1 MRAGDASGI
10 VPVEQR
16 AVALPT
22 LAGQAC
28 REFDRAAAVDAR
40 AGGFGQGQQAM
51 QGRMTKSA
59 GAGKLAA
66 HARMRDGRR
75 PRVPGGM
82 DPVDVAPPGG
92 LIGQHALA
100 LRGVEVGQQQRQ
112 LDVLLRGQHR
122 HQVVELEHEADV
134 VAAPGRQLAAAHLVD
149 ALAFDADLAAAG
161 VVQAADQVEQGG
173 LARTGGAHQRD
184 EVAARD
190 VQGDAVQHLHFLGAT
205 LVGLGDVA
213 Q

>member
-1 MRAGDASGI
+1 MGDHDDGLAVLAVELLQQAQDLFGGLAVEVAGGFVADQEGGVGDDRAGNRHALLLAAGQFI
-10 VPVEQR
+10 R
-16 AVALPT
+16 AVA
-22 LAGQAC
+22 AAVGQA
-28 REFDRAAAVDAR
+28 D
-40 AGGFGQGQQAM
+40 QGQ
-51 QGRMTKSA
+51 
-59 GAGKLAA
+59 
-66 HARMRDGRR
+66 RDLR
-75 PRVPGGM
+75 
-82 DPVDVAPPGG
+82 
-92 LIGQHALA
+92 IALA

-190 VQGDAVQHLHFLGAT
+190 VQVDAVQHLHFLGAT